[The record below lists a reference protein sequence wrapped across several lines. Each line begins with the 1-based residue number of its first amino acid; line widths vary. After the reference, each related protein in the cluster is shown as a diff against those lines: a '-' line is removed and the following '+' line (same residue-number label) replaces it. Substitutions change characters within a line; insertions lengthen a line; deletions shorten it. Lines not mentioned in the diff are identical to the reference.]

1 MDLSKAYDCI
11 PNVLFIAKFEE
22 YRLDKFALNF
32 LLLPD
37 YLCRRRK
44 RTNTDPVYNELV
56 EILSRILQGS
66 VLGLFLFNI
75 FINDLFCFTSKSEKC
90 NYVDDSKS
98 HSYDQVLENV
108 LSNFK

>member
-44 RTNTDPVYNELV
+44 RTNTDPVYSELV
-56 EILSRILQGS
+56 EILS
-66 VLGLFLFNI
+66 
-75 FINDLFCFTSKSEKC
+75 
-90 NYVDDSKS
+90 
-98 HSYDQVLENV
+98 
-108 LSNFK
+108 